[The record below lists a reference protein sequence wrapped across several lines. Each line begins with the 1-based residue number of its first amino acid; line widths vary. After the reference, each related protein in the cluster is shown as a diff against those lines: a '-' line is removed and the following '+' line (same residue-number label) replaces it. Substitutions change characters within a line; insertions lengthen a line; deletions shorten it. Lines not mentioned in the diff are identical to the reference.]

1 MADTQPRRGGLKHA
15 KEVQKKRSEDSYIKR
30 VEKKSRD
37 EEEELDMFDYNPE
50 KKNAGKFNSAKKK
63 LIAFLGKRYPYI
75 DHIIQYTEEYDFKN
89 PEAPTDDEV
98 DEACCD
104 FVI

>member
-30 VEKKSRD
+30 VEKQSRD

-50 KKNAGKFNSAKKK
+50 KKNS
-63 LIAFLGKRYPYI
+63 
-75 DHIIQYTEEYDFKN
+75 
-89 PEAPTDDEV
+89 
-98 DEACCD
+98 
-104 FVI
+104 